1 MSSSRGKLRGERVES
16 TNSSRGATV
25 RGERRGTGAPH
36 GKLGGQPVET
46 KSPFGQLRGDRVVRD
61 EITVQVLSTGEDIGE
76 THA

>member
-1 MSSSRGKLRGERVES
+1 VRESRAQTHRAAQPGEES
-16 TNSSRGATV
+16 VVGR
-25 RGERRGTGAPH
+25 GAPH

-61 EITVQVLSTGEDIGE
+61 EITVQVSSTGEDIGE